1 MVRKL
6 SLYNDAP
13 ELTAA
18 ELAEMHLVDAAL
30 EGYNFR
36 PAKLAA
42 RPWIGRPPAEVRKVP
57 VTIRLDADIVA
68 TFKATGAGWQ
78 SRMNAALR
86 EAAEKIALA
95 EPA

>member
-18 ELAEMHLVDAAL
+18 ELAEMHLVDEAL
-30 EGYNFR
+30 VDYNFR
-36 PAKLAA
+36 PARSAA
-42 RPWIGRPPAEVRKVP
+42 RPWISRPPAKIRKVP
-57 VTIRLDADIVA
+57 ITIRLDADIVA
-68 TFKATGAGWQ
+68 AFKATGVGWQ

-86 EAAEKIALA
+86 EAAEKITSIK
-95 EPA
+95 PA